1 MKLYT
6 NPSQLNQPPGYGRI
20 GAHKTIVT
28 PTERRTQEA
37 ARAHAE
43 VQFARY
49 AAVDKRGG
57 KAVVRT

>member
-20 GAHKTIVT
+20 GAQRVIVS
-28 PTERRTQEA
+28 PVERRALDA

-57 KAVVRT
+57 KVVVRT

>member
-6 NPSQLNQPPGYGRI
+6 SLSQLNQPPHFGRV
-20 GAHKTIVT
+20 GAHKNIVT
-28 PTERRTQEA
+28 PADRREQEA
-37 ARAHAE
+37 ARVHAE

>member
-6 NPSQLNQPPGYGRI
+6 NPNQLNQPPHFGRI
-20 GAHKTIVT
+20 GEHKTLVT

-43 VQFARY
+43 VQFARIT
-49 AAVDKRGG
+49 ATGRNGG
-57 KAVVRT
+57 KAVVRA